1 MKRSKCKCQIG
12 ECPNTSVIIV
22 PPFSPPLCAR
32 LESCQRLF
40 SGLVLA
46 CPHCFNTPNTPAS
59 LHQQVDCGQLN
70 SPFQLREWQCCCLLA
85 ICWLMTSHWP
95 LTGLG
100 CAVHVFG
107 KNYLSTP
114 QYHTGSA
121 KIIKGIR
128 RSKMWDYWKKS
139 SCLINVKTSTTGFS
153 PERWI
158 ACVTCMLLSNRD
170 YYEWWCYGESRSQIM
185 IKLHDENRSLKPHNS
200 KLFPLYIKSVSKH
213 KKSV

>member
-1 MKRSKCKCQIG
+1 MPDWSPVSVCFLVWSWPVHTALIPQY
-12 ECPNTSVIIV
+12 TSLFT
-22 PPFSPPLCAR
+22 PTSWLWAAQFSLSA
-32 LESCQRLF
+32 
-40 SGLVLA
+40 A
-46 CPHCFNTPNTPAS
+46 WMTM
-59 LHQQVDCGQLN
+59 
-70 SPFQLREWQCCCLLA
+70 LL
-85 ICWLMTSHWP
+85 
-95 LTGLG
+95 LTGYLLTNDLSL
-100 CAVHVFG
+100 ASAVQLVHVFG